1 MKDGNIVE
9 RADVDSLF
17 AAPNQPY
24 TQQLLASS
32 RTVELMEV

>member
-9 RADVDSLF
+9 RADVDALF
-17 AAPNQPY
+17 AAPQQGY
-24 TQQLLASS
+24 TQQLLSSS